1 MSGNK
6 AQSSLL
12 GIGTERIVDGNLGFK
27 PFFLDYIRSR
37 HEDIHSHSM
46 GLDGVILT
54 QPKSTHNDA
63 ILKN

>member
-6 AQSSLL
+6 AQSLLL
-12 GIGTERIVDGNLGFK
+12 GIGTERMINGNLGFK
-27 PFFLDYIRSR
+27 PVFLNYIQNR
-37 HEDIHSHSM
+37 HENINSHSI
-46 GLDGVILT
+46 GLGGVTLT